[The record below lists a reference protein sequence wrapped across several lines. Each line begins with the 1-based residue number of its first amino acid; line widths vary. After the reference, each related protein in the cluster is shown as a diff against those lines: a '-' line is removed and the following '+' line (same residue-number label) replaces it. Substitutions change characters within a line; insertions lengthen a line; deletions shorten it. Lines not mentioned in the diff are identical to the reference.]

1 MKNSNG
7 VNSGQ
12 KYELIRCKVIIVVAK
27 GYAGSN
33 LHWYLMSIHW
43 YFGSDWI
50 HFLSYFSYS
59 LMTLYHDIEL

>member
-12 KYELIRCKVIIVVAK
+12 KYELIQCKVIIVVAK

-33 LHWYLMSIHW
+33 LHWYC
-43 YFGSDWI
+43 DK
-50 HFLSYFSYS
+50 YS
-59 LMTLYHDIEL
+59 LVFR